1 MFVCYWSQLKRK
13 NFRNINGKITCG
25 KGLNIIFGDNGHGKT
40 NWLEAIYILA
50 TTKSFKTAR
59 LKESINFD
67 EEMGII
73 RGVVRQSEEITRHLQ
88 VILQGNTKTLTLNN
102 KKETVARFLGQ
113 LHTVVFNSDEL
124 EIIRGTPSARR
135 KFLDGGIVFN
145 LSAVCSDSHRL

>member
-1 MFVCYWSQLKRK
+1 MLLESVEAES
-13 NFRNINGKITCG
+13 FRNINGKITCG

-59 LKESINFD
+59 LKEAINFD
-67 EEMGII
+67 EEMGIV
-73 RGVVRQSEEITRHLQ
+73 RGIVKRSEEIKRHLQ
-88 VILQGNTKTLTLNN
+88 VIMQGNTKTLTVNN

-135 KFLDGGIVFN
+135 KFLDGGIVSIYPAFCAN
-145 LSAVCSDSHRL
+145 SYGL